1 MSCNCI
7 MEGTEKTSEINH
19 EKREGNTFEVVLQCS
34 LNSSG
39 ETQCQII
46 DVRKLPD
53 TTPNVEEEQDLSPT
67 SPVTEGDTEVQ
78 SCEESVGENFVER
91 GSERSQ

>member
-1 MSCNCI
+1 
-7 MEGTEKTSEINH
+7 MEVTEKTSEINH

-53 TTPNVEEEQDLSPT
+53 TTPNVEEKQGPSPA
-67 SPVTEGDTEVQ
+67 SPVTEGDIEAQ
-78 SCEESVGENFVER
+78 PCEESVGESFVER
-91 GSERSQ
+91 GSEVSQ